1 MKSRASIIVATIG
14 LCASVLALPNVSI
27 SAASGTGISTSGR
40 DNYSQLGDGGVNTDT
55 QTHTAITSAL
65 LSGKTIEDVAMGSDH
80 GCAIT
85 TEATAN
91 VYCWGDNAQGQLGDQ
106 TVQGR
111 VSPVR
116 TYAGTGILQ
125 SGKAS
130 KISAGN
136 SFTCVLATGALSG
149 GPRSGFAEVLCWGS
163 GSLIGGGGGGNAF
176 EPQVLNP
183 SPAAS
188 ATDLDAYY
196 GHACILLT
204 AGIVNC
210 WGTNTEGQLG
220 DGSTTNRNIATSIV
234 QSGALSGKTVTDVE
248 AGGLM
253 SCVLTNENNDNLY
266 CWGAYGTTGS
276 IGDGT
281 TGGSK
286 TPVAISLSGAK
297 MTSLDIGNEHACG
310 ITTGNA
316 LLCWGTNGDNHFG
329 LATATAVVTRPTAID
344 VSAAMGTRTLA
355 GVTVGNQATC
365 VWSTNGRV
373 ACFGLTKGDFGIDPS
388 TIDGSVN
395 NGGGWYRV
403 TRPTAITTGAFSLNA
418 VKKFVLSDATTSVAI
433 ISAKTAEEQAADTST
448 SSTAAAATSSTAA
461 SATSSTAASAT
472 SSTAASAT
480 SSTAAGAT
488 ANAVASATP
497 RITSARLAVAK
508 GVRRLRV
515 ATSLKVG
522 SYQISYGR
530 KRPTAPL
537 KTFKALMQRRTI
549 VVSSTGTVWVRV
561 KSGSAW
567 SAWVRAS

>member
-1 MKSRASIIVATIG
+1 MSTI
-14 LCASVLALPNVSI
+14 
-27 SAASGTGISTSGR
+27 AASGTGISTSGR
-40 DNYSQLGDGGVNTDT
+40 DNYSQLGDGGVDTDT

-65 LSGKTIEDVAMGSDH
+65 LSGKTIDDVAMGSTH

-91 VYCWGDNAQGQLGDQ
+91 VYCWGDNTNGQLGDQ
-106 TVQGR
+106 TVQRR

-130 KISAGN
+130 KIAAGN
-136 SFTCVLATGALSG
+136 SFTCVLATGAPSL
-149 GPRSGFAEVLCWGS
+149 GPRTGFAEVLCWGF
-163 GSLIGGGGGGNAF
+163 GSSIGGGVRGDAF

-183 SPAAS
+183 QPAAS
-188 ATDLDAYY
+188 ATDLDAYF
-196 GHACILLT
+196 GHACIVLT
-204 AGIVNC
+204 TGIVNC
-210 WGTNTEGQLG
+210 WGGNTEGQLG
-220 DGSTTNRNIATSIV
+220 DGSTTQRYVATSIV

-248 AGGLM
+248 AGSM
-253 SCVLTNENNDNLY
+253 VSCVLTNENTDNLY
-266 CWGAYGTTGS
+266 CWGADGTTSS

-286 TPVAISLSGAK
+286 VPVAISLNGAK

-310 ITTGNA
+310 ITSANA
-316 LLCWGTNGDNHFG
+316 LLCWGGNGDNHLG
-329 LATATAVVTRPTAID
+329 LATSTTVVTRPTAID
-344 VSAAMGTRTLA
+344 VSGAMGTRTLA

-388 TIDGSVN
+388 TIVGSVS

-403 TRPTAITTGAFSLNA
+403 TRPTAITTGAFDVNA
-418 VKKFVLSDATTSVAI
+418 VRKFVLSDATTSAAI

-448 SSTAAAATSSTAA
+448 SSTAAPATSSTAA
-461 SATSSTAASAT
+461 PASSGTAAPSTSSPVTSGPATTSTTASAST
-472 SSTAASAT
+472 S
-480 SSTAAGAT
+480 
-488 ANAVASATP
+488 P
-497 RITSARLAVAK
+497 RVVSARLAATK

-515 ATSLKVG
+515 TTSLKVG
-522 SYQISYGR
+522 TYQISYGR
-530 KRPTAPL
+530 KRPAAPL

-549 VVSSTGTVWVRV
+549 VVSPSGTVWVRV
-561 KSGSAW
+561 KSGSVW